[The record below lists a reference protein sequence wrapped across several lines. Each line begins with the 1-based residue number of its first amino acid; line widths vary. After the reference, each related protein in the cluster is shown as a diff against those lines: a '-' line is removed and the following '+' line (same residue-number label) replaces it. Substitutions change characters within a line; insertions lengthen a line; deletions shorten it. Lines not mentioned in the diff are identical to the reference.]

1 MEDLFSEKETENIR
15 LSLLGWYDENQRDL
29 PWRKTRSETE
39 KERRAYEVWVS
50 EIMLQQTR
58 VQTVME
64 YYKRWMHKWPT
75 IYDLAHASLE
85 VILSNFESIQLF
97 LFFFFCTSADIR
109 NTPCKCE
116 MSHLCC

>member
-1 MEDLFSEKETENIR
+1 MEDLFSEKETQNIR
-15 LSLLGWYDENQRDL
+15 VSLLDWYDDNQRDL

-75 IYDLAHASLE
+75 IYDLAQASLE
-85 VILSNFESIQLF
+85 VILFNFGSIEFFFLVLVGKLRTNSANVPFESICL
-97 LFFFFCTSADIR
+97 
-109 NTPCKCE
+109 PV
-116 MSHLCC
+116 

>member
-1 MEDLFSEKETENIR
+1 MSQSSAPREKLMRKCREKKVEEESLGGDIEDLFSEIEIQKIR
-15 LSLLGWYDENQRDL
+15 MGLLDWYDANQRDL
-29 PWRKTRSETE
+29 PWRKRRSESE

-75 IYDLAHASLE
+75 IYDLAQASLE
-85 VILSNFESIQLF
+85 V
-97 LFFFFCTSADIR
+97 
-109 NTPCKCE
+109 
-116 MSHLCC
+116 